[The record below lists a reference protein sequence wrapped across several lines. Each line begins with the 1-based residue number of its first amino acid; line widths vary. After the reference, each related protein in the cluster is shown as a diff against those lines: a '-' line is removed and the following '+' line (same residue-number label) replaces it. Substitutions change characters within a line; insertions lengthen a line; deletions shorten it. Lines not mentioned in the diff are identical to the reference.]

1 VVEGDEVRKDELNL
15 RRKRWVP
22 WLAWTLFGVISLLAL
37 AAAINALVNR
47 APDDPIIRLVGIVV
61 WNLFPIVFAFLA
73 ALIIAHRP
81 RNLTG
86 WLLMLPA
93 AGFALGN
100 PADLFLGAL
109 TSAPAAPT
117 FAFLLVVW
125 FDSWY
130 WLFLV
135 IPLLLIPLVF
145 PTGYPTSRFWQWVF
159 AAVVGLGVFTML
171 LMTFTQ
177 EIGPPEATWT
187 VPNPAGFISS
197 TLLEFII
204 PPFVLSM
211 GILTILCAAS
221 IFARFRKASA
231 VERAQIKWLLY
242 ACGLFVAAYAPLL
255 VLNVN
260 TEEWVST
267 GLLDLLFTL
276 AVLTIPAAIAIAI
289 LRYRLWDI
297 DIIIRKTMVYVGM
310 TALLALVY
318 FGLVTLL
325 QIIFSSMI
333 GNRQTPISIVVSTLA
348 IAALFNPLRRRV
360 QDFIDRRFYRQK
372 YDAEHSLA
380 QFAATARD
388 EVDQEKLATAL
399 LGTVEQAVQP
409 EKVSLWIPRSRVRTK

>member
-1 VVEGDEVRKDELNL
+1 MVELNL

-22 WLAWTLFGVISLLAL
+22 WLAWTLFGVVSLLAL
-37 AAAINALVNR
+37 AAAIIGLMNHPL
-47 APDDPIIRLVGIVV
+47 DDPIIQLVGIIV
-61 WNLFPIVFAFLA
+61 WNLFPLVFAFLA
-73 ALIIAHRP
+73 ALIIVHRP

-93 AGFALGN
+93 IGFALGN

-109 TSAPAAPT
+109 TSAPVAPT

-145 PTGYPTSRFWQWVF
+145 PTGSPTSRRWQWVF

-177 EIGPPEATWT
+177 EIGPSTATWT
-187 VPNPAGFISS
+187 VPNPVGFISS
-197 TLLEFII
+197 QLLEFII
-204 PPFVLSM
+204 PPFVLSLS
-211 GILTILCAAS
+211 ILTILCAIS
-221 IFARFRKASA
+221 IFVRFRKASA

-260 TEEWVST
+260 TKEWLSSD
-267 GLLDLLFTL
+267 LLDLLFVL
-276 AVLTIPAAIAIAI
+276 SILTIPAAISIAI

-297 DIIIRKTMVYVGM
+297 DIIIRRTLQYFLLTGFL
-310 TALLALVY
+310 ALLY
-318 FGLVTLL
+318 FSSVTLL
-325 QIIFSSMI
+325 QSLFSTFTGSQSAI
-333 GNRQTPISIVVSTLA
+333 ALVISTLV
-348 IAALFNPLRRRV
+348 IAALFTPLRRRI
-360 QDFIDRRFYRQK
+360 QSFIDQRFYRKK
-372 YDAEHSLA
+372 YNAEETLA
-380 QFAATARD
+380 QFSAIARD
-388 EVDQEKLATAL
+388 QVELEKLTEAL
-399 LGTVEQAVQP
+399 LGVAVETMQP
-409 EKVSLWIPRSRVRTK
+409 EYVSLWLTTTK

>member
-1 VVEGDEVRKDELNL
+1 VVEGDEVRTDELNL

-37 AAAINALVNR
+37 VAAINALVNR
-47 APDDPIIRLVGIVV
+47 APDDTIIRLVGIVV
-61 WNLFPIVFAFLA
+61 WNLFPMVFAFLA

-81 RNLTG
+81 HNLTG

-117 FAFLLVVW
+117 FAFLLVAW
-125 FDSWY
+125 FDGWY

-135 IPLLLIPLVF
+135 IPLLLILLVF
-145 PTGYPTSRFWQWVF
+145 PTGSPPSQFWQWVF
-159 AAVVGLGVFTML
+159 AAVVGLGGFTML
-171 LMTFTQ
+171 LMTFAQ
-177 EIGPPEATWT
+177 EIGPPTTAWT
-187 VPNPAGFISS
+187 VPNPVGFISS
-197 TLLEFII
+197 QLLEFII
-204 PPFVLSM
+204 PPFVLIM

-221 IFARFRKASA
+221 VFVRFRKASV

-242 ACGLFVAAYAPLL
+242 ACGLFVVAYTPLL

-333 GNRQTPISIVVSTLA
+333 GNRQSPISIVVSTLA

-360 QDFIDRRFYRQK
+360 QDFIDQRFYRRK
-372 YDAEHSLA
+372 YNAERALA
-380 QFAATARD
+380 QFAVTARD
-388 EVDQEKLATAL
+388 EVDQESLTAAL
-399 LGTVEQAVQP
+399 VGVVHETIQP
-409 EKVSLWIPRSRVRTK
+409 ERVSLWLKRRRER